1 MGRLRRFIVE
11 YVGNLHLSQST
22 DSDPPMPAPDRRTN
36 RYARELIDWIERQM
50 EARGFPPTKKHE
62 LVNDLR
68 HALRQSDPMPDGVS
82 VGDGEGTPEWVPDRK
97 GVSRDAPS

>member
-1 MGRLRRFIVE
+1 MGRLREFIVE
-11 YVGNLHLSQST
+11 YVGNLHPSDHT
-22 DSDPPMPAPDRRTN
+22 DLTPPAPPADRRTN

-50 EARGFPPTKKHE
+50 EARGFPAAKKHE

-68 HALRQSDPMPDGVS
+68 KAFR
-82 VGDGEGTPEWVPDRK
+82 TEWVANAE

>member
-1 MGRLRRFIVE
+1 LREFIVE
-11 YVGNLHLSQST
+11 YVGNLHPSDHT
-22 DSDPPMPAPDRRTN
+22 DLAPPAPPEDRRTN

-50 EARGFPPTKKHE
+50 EARGFPAAKKHE

-68 HALRQSDPMPDGVS
+68 KAFRPSDAT
-82 VGDGEGTPEWVPDRK
+82 GDGIPEWVANAE